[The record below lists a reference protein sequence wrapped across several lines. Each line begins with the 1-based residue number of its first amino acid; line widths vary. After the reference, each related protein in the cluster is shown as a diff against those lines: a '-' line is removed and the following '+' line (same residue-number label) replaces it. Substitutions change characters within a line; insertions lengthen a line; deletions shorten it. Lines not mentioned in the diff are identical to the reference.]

1 MKSFMNEEFRKKES
15 HEINSSMKTS
25 QNTAIEYQPPGLV
38 RIFAAMVYDS
48 LLLAAIS
55 IAYGAIVV
63 GLRVLIQGQPE
74 VGQRIQWNLLSGGL
88 ISIGWLAIL
97 MLFYMYFWRRF
108 GQTLAM
114 KTWRFK
120 MVDAQTNQHASY
132 QQCAI
137 RSFAAILSLLLL
149 GFGYWCR
156 FFHPQKRMLHDVL
169 SGTKLILLKK

>member
-1 MKSFMNEEFRKKES
+1 MKISKPT
-15 HEINSSMKTS
+15 TS
-25 QNTAIEYQPPGLV
+25 IEYETPSLF
-38 RIFAAMVYDS
+38 RIIAAMVYDS
-48 LLLAAIS
+48 LLLAAVS

-63 GLRVLIQGQPE
+63 GLRVAVLGQPE
-74 VGQRIQWNLLSGGL
+74 VGQRIQWNLLSGSL
-88 ISIGWLAIL
+88 ISLGWLAML
-97 MLFYMYFWRRF
+97 VLFYMYFWHRF

-120 MVDAQTNQHASY
+120 MVDARTNQHANY

-137 RSFAAILSLLLL
+137 RSLAAILSLLLL

-169 SGTKLILLKK
+169 SGTKLILLQK